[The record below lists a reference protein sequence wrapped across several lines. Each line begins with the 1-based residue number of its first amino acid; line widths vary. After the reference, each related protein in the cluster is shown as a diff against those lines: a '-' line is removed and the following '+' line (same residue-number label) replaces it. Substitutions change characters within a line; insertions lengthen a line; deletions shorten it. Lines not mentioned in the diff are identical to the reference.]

1 MPTSGGWPPD
11 PDPHER
17 DLLRIHRELSS
28 LAERITALH
37 DHKAGAS
44 DMSRIESEFRN
55 ADFRTLQEISGQIST
70 LRSDMREWTS
80 NSVAAAETRIMAA
93 IKAEGSWQ
101 KQLPIY
107 LVIGLSLFGIATN
120 NPHLAKL
127 LGMAQ

>member
-1 MPTSGGWPPD
+1 
-11 PDPHER
+11 
-17 DLLRIHRELSS
+17 
-28 LAERITALH
+28 
-37 DHKAGAS
+37 
-44 DMSRIESEFRN
+44 MSRIESEFRN